1 MFRETQHAGGFA
13 VNSASDAVILAIDD
27 DQAVRESLSNYLED
41 FGYKVLHGQDG
52 EDGLAVFR
60 EQAPDIVLTDLRM
73 PRMDGLQVLEAIR
86 KESPE
91 TPVMVIS
98 GVGDIR
104 DVVEALRRGA
114 WDYLV
119 KPIQDMNILV
129 HSVERCLERARLQ
142 RQNREYQASLE
153 DSLDRLQQTQKEM
166 IHSAKMAAL
175 GDLVAGVAHEVNT
188 PIGVSITAASFL
200 VERTKLLRDLYTK
213 GEMKRSDLEK
223 YLAVADE
230 SSASILTNLERA
242 AELVQSFKKVA
253 ADQTSEE
260 KRVFEMKGY
269 LDQILV
275 SLRPQFKRTP
285 HKVTVTCPQN
295 LVLNSYPGAVMQ
307 ILTNLLMNS
316 LIHGFADG
324 RAGEIDILV
333 EEAGDN
339 IVLSYRDSGVGM
351 NKEQRERI
359 YDPFYTTRRGGGGT
373 GLGMNIAYNLIT
385 QTLKGAVVLDTAP
398 GTGVFFV
405 ITIPKDP
412 DASPAN
418 VV

>member
-1 MFRETQHAGGFA
+1 M
-13 VNSASDAVILAIDD
+13 NSASDAVILAIDD

-230 SSASILTNLERA
+230 SSTSILTNLERA

>member
-1 MFRETQHAGGFA
+1 M
-13 VNSASDAVILAIDD
+13 NSASDAVILAIDD